1 MTNEVNRHL
10 PDRLSAESVEQLHSV
25 LQGDAGRTLVLTGDP
40 DIFCHGIDPDY
51 LLSASDDEV
60 TAVARRFDQCLALI
74 QSYPAP
80 TVAFVEG
87 SALGGGVGLAAACDL
102 VIARSSATF
111 GLPELLF
118 GLVPGVILPYLS
130 SRMSAQAIRR
140 MAYSG
145 IAHTA
150 FEARDSGL
158 VDVCDD
164 ATNGHVLRRWLRC
177 LSRLNPEAVVELRSL
192 LRDSGQGPY
201 TEWKERCMS
210 SSLRMQRNKCNVQTL
225 QRFLMEGIPPWEH
238 GQ

>member
-1 MTNEVNRHL
+1 MTNELSHRL
-10 PDRLSAESVEQLHSV
+10 PARLGAESVEQLHSV
-25 LQGDAGRTLVLTGDP
+25 LQNGAGRTLVLKGSEDV
-40 DIFCHGIDPDY
+40 FCHGIDPDY
-51 LLSASDDEV
+51 LLAASDDEV

-74 QSYPAP
+74 RSYPVT

-130 SRMSAQAIRR
+130 WRMTAQAIGR

-145 IAHTA
+145 VAQTA
-150 FEARDSGL
+150 SEARDSGL

-164 ATNGHVLRRWLRC
+164 ATNGRALRRWLRS
-177 LSRLNPEAVVELRSL
+177 LSRLNPEAVAELRSL
-192 LRDSGQGPY
+192 LREPGREAY
-201 TEWKERCMS
+201 AEWKERCIS
-210 SSLRMQRNKCNVQTL
+210 SSLRMQRNKRNVQTL
-225 QRFLMEGIPPWEH
+225 QRFLMDGIAPWDY